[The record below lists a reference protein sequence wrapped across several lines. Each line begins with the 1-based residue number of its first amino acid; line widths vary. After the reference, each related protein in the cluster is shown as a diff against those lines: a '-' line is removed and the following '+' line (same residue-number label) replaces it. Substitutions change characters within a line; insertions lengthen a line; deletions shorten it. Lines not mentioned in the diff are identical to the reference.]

1 LVSNGRPVPSMQGQ
15 GTSVALA
22 AQVNNFGSFQEDT
35 YQVGWSI
42 DGVAQTAVANGRPL
56 TVGGRDTIAL
66 TWANP
71 TSGTHTARA
80 WTILAGDGNAAND
93 TSAPYVFDIL
103 PSNILYEETFPDST
117 VPTGWIVVDNDGG
130 TPPPWNF
137 RQQVNFT
144 GGGTVLPQAGTSF
157 WFDSY
162 TSANANGLIDD
173 WLISPQIP
181 AAGFDSLFFFAGAIG
196 GSFPDSIRVWVST
209 TGNNVSDFTSMIGYF
224 LVDGPTGSWHKYG
237 FDLSQF
243 SGHNIYLAFNYYIV
257 DGGPSGNN
265 SDNVWFDHPFVTG
278 TSTPPAGWTAQTSG
292 ITNQFYSVKAVNQSV
307 SWAAAVGG
315 RVLRT
320 VDGGSTWTSVGGG
333 AIGAADIYNIDAVS
347 ANTALVTTTP
357 STVTYI
363 FRTTNGGTSWDTVFS
378 QSGGFIDAIHMV
390 DATTGYAYGD
400 PVTNVW
406 VVLKTTDG
414 GASWTGLGTAP
425 AQVGT
430 EAGTQN
436 DMCVVGSTIWFGSSA
451 GGRVYR
457 STDGGASWTSSTVA
471 GAAAGTRVISVWFND
486 ANYGI
491 AGHYTTSGVYNASRS
506 TDGGATWS
514 AITVGAATTYNIA
527 VGGSGTL
534 DFWMA
539 RGTNVFTSND
549 RGASWT
555 QSYTGTGTFYDVD
568 FYTTG
573 SSTYG
578 WGVKDNG
585 NIVMYYGTITGV
597 DEHQQDVPQ
606 TFALDQNYPNPF
618 NPSTTLR
625 YALPKDAHISLAIY
639 NILGQKVATLR
650 DEVQNTGYYTILW
663 NGRNDFG
670 TQVASGVYFYRL
682 EARPTDGSQSF
693 ADFKKMVFVK

>member
-1 LVSNGRPVPSMQGQ
+1 VVFYLDGVSVTTNLVRGFKVDRNGNMIWSSPINTISSVVSGKGRLTGSFLGS
-15 GTSVALA
+15 GTSLLA
-22 AQVNNFGSFQEDT
+22 
-35 YQVGWSI
+35 WS
-42 DGVAQTAVANGRPL
+42 DNRQDANGIYAQNV
-56 TVGGRDTIAL
+56 TF
-66 TWANP
+66 
-71 TSGTHTARA
+71 
-80 WTILAGDGNAAND
+80 AGDLGN
-93 TSAPYVFDIL
+93 P
-103 PSNILYEETFPDST
+103 
-117 VPTGWIVVDNDGG
+117 
-130 TPPPWNF
+130 
-137 RQQVNFT
+137 
-144 GGGTVLPQAGTSF
+144 
-157 WFDSY
+157 
-162 TSANANGLIDD
+162 
-173 WLISPQIP
+173 
-181 AAGFDSLFFFAGAIG
+181 
-196 GSFPDSIRVWVST
+196 
-209 TGNNVSDFTSMIGYF
+209 
-224 LVDGPTGSWHKYG
+224 
-237 FDLSQF
+237 
-243 SGHNIYLAFNYYIV
+243 
-257 DGGPSGNN
+257 
-265 SDNVWFDHPFVTG
+265 
-278 TSTPPAGWTAQTSG
+278 STPPAGWTAQTSG

-618 NPSTTLR
+618 NPVTSIQIGIPSGYHGPVTL
-625 YALPKDAHISLAIY
+625 KIY
-639 NILGQKVATLR
+639 NVQGQRVKTVFAGSKPAGYHTFSWNGTNDNGAPVATGIYFA
-650 DEVQNTGYYTILW
+650 N
-663 NGRNDFG
+663 F
-670 TQVASGVYFYRL
+670 VAGDTRVTR
-682 EARPTDGSQSF
+682 
-693 ADFKKMVFVK
+693 KMVLLK